1 MRQRCAEL
9 AVVDFDAVIEVWLVI
24 LPKAGDLAN
33 FEDHLDT
40 TKLESIFAS
49 LQPGEV
55 LLSLPSFQF
64 KKRVLLKEKLMA
76 MGMKLVFDDNGGAE
90 LPGLCDG
97 CTHPIMVTKVIHEA
111 FIKVNEKGA
120 EATGA
125 TGIVGRDAGV
135 SMPPNATM
143 TVDRPFLFL
152 IQDHATK
159 TVLFVG
165 HVLDPTQ
172 S

>member
-76 MGMKLVFDDNGGAE
+76 MGMKLTMA
-90 LPGLCDG
+90 
-97 CTHPIMVTKVIHEA
+97 A
-111 FIKVNEKGA
+111 
-120 EATGA
+120 
-125 TGIVGRDAGV
+125 
-135 SMPPNATM
+135 PNSPASAMAAHT
-143 TVDRPFLFL
+143 P
-152 IQDHATK
+152 
-159 TVLFVG
+159 
-165 HVLDPTQ
+165 
-172 S
+172 SW